1 LYQYINDKLNKN
13 DETLKTGFHGVDDIL
28 DGLHPSELV
37 VLAARPSMG
46 KTALVTNIA
55 EYISF
60 DLRQTVLFISL
71 EMSKKELGL
80 RILQSRGLINGE
92 RIQKKKLLKEDYDK
106 LHRTLN
112 EMEHAKL
119 FIDETPNRTVSEIS
133 AIARRYRRQHGLKL
147 LIIDYIGLITPENDR
162 DPRQEQVA
170 KIARQLK
177 GLARELKIPVICLAQ
192 LNRQADLSGGNR
204 PRLSHLRES
213 GAIEQDADVVI
224 FVHREEQY
232 MTKEEAREKTLEGKA
247 DIIVAKSR
255 NGHCGDTRLNWM
267 GEYTRFENPTSHTDN
282 EPTPYD
288 IRDF

>member
-1 LYQYINDKLNKN
+1 
-13 DETLKTGFHGVDDIL
+13 
-28 DGLHPSELV
+28 
-37 VLAARPSMG
+37 MG
-46 KTALVTNIA
+46 KTAFVTNIA

-60 DLRQTVLFISL
+60 DLQQTVLFISL
-71 EMSKKELGL
+71 EMSKIELGL
-80 RILQSRGLINGE
+80 RILQSRGLISGE
-92 RIQKKKLLKEDYDK
+92 KIKKKKLLKEDYDK

-119 FIDETPNRTVSEIS
+119 HIDETPNRTVTEIA
-133 AIARRYRRQHGLKL
+133 AIARRYKRQHGLRL

-192 LNRQADLSGGNR
+192 LNRQVDTSGGNR

-224 FVHREEQY
+224 FIHREEQY
-232 MTKEEAREKTLEGKA
+232 MTKDEAREKGIDGKA
-247 DIIVAKSR
+247 DIIVSKSR
-255 NGHCGDTRLNWM
+255 NGRCDDTRLNWF
-267 GEYTRFENPTSHTDN
+267 GEFTRFENPTHHTNN
-282 EPTPYD
+282 EPMLYD
-288 IRDF
+288 VRDVPPEIPNNF